1 MSDMV
6 SGTLRIGL
14 DVVAVD
20 DVANSVQRFGD
31 RYVQRIFTS
40 HEIACCRREGR
51 GGAGAPQY
59 AMDSLAARFA
69 AKEAVIKVL
78 RPVEVQPEWRSIELH
93 RMRGGWC
100 EIHLSGLAAD
110 LAVEAGI
117 DEFSV
122 SVSHEATFAA
132 AVVVGRCTHG
142 DRTDTQRGE
151 R

>member
-1 MSDMV
+1 MSGT
-6 SGTLRIGL
+6 SSETLRIGL

-20 DVANSVQRFGD
+20 EVARSVERFGD
-31 RYVQRIFTS
+31 RYVRRIFTD
-40 HEIACCRREGR
+40 HEIACCRRAGR
-51 GGAGAPQY
+51 GGGATPPY

-78 RPVEVQPEWRSIELH
+78 RPVEGQPEWRSIELH
-93 RMRGGWC
+93 RMTGGWC

-122 SVSHEATFAA
+122 SVSHEADFAA
-132 AVVVGRCTHG
+132 AVVVGRCT
-142 DRTDTQRGE
+142 QEERGE